1 MQLNFRD
8 CTLAKLDAL
17 FGLEEV
23 EELPALTEWLT
34 NETQIS
40 DIEHHVLENLR
51 RKLNNYVNDW
61 NEDELTIEFIGPL
74 LSLVDF
80 SEKGFHFF
88 AQRPFEGKIGDVE
101 LNGRPDGMIA
111 SGRRLP
117 NKPYF
122 CFQEYKREIDP
133 NGEPAGQVLAAML
146 VAQELNEYEHPIYG
160 CYVKGRLWVFLK

>member
-51 RKLNNYVNDW
+51 RKL
-61 NEDELTIEFIGPL
+61 
-74 LSLVDF
+74 
-80 SEKGFHFF
+80 
-88 AQRPFEGKIGDVE
+88 E

-160 CYVKGRLWVFLK
+160 CYVKGRLWVFLVLQGRQYSLSAGNVATQDDIFTIFKVLRGLKPIIRELI